1 MDITIYHNPRCSNSR
16 GALDLIRSA
25 GIEPR
30 IVEYL
35 KTPPSRAVLAE
46 LLTRAGLTPRQA
58 IRTKEA
64 IYEELRLDDA
74 ADDDALGNGIGRDTF
89 ANDIF
94 TERRALPD
102 GNSAVRIYL
111 HRGADNDACRGRDA
125 NGHMV
130 LRLRRDRCAH
140 GARDCCNGKYPVS
153 HGQLLREDARRL
165 APARNPIQ
173 FIARSIVP

>member
-1 MDITIYHNPRCSNSR
+1 MDITIYRNPRCSNSR

-74 ADDDALGNGIGRDTF
+74 ADDDALLDAMIEHPVL
-89 ANDIF
+89 I
-94 TERRALPD
+94 ERPIVVTS
-102 GNSAVRIYL
+102 NAVRI
-111 HRGADNDACRGRDA
+111 CRPPER
-125 NGHMV
+125 V
-130 LRLRRDRCAH
+130 LD
-140 GARDCCNGKYPVS
+140 
-153 HGQLLREDARRL
+153 LL
-165 APARNPIQ
+165 PPK
-173 FIARSIVP
+173 